1 MAIELVTKFL
11 PYVDE
16 IFKAESKRALL
27 TNNNFD
33 WTGAHTVKVYKV
45 STAQMNDYGR
55 NVKLGSDGLQT
66 VVYSR
71 YGSVEDL
78 DATVEELTLK
88 KDRSFTFVIDKL
100 DQDETAQQLQA
111 ASALSRQQREVVIPE
126 IDKYVY
132 GVMTEGAGTKPAA
145 VKLTA
150 TNIYTEILK
159 ASNTLDNAEIPE
171 DNRVIL
177 VTPDTY
183 VLMKQCKDIVMET
196 NIGNDMRLKGVV
208 SNLDGALVVK
218 VPAVRL
224 PAGFGFMMAH
234 PSATVAPVKL
244 EDYKMHS
251 NPPGISGALVE
262 GRICYDAFVL
272 DNKKLGIYYQ
282 ANSAS

>member
-1 MAIELVTKFL
+1 
-11 PYVDE
+11 
-16 IFKAESKRALL
+16 
-27 TNNNFD
+27 
-33 WTGAHTVKVYKV
+33 
-45 STAQMNDYGR
+45 MNDYGR

-159 ASNTLDNAEIPE
+159 ASNALDNAEIPE